1 VGVGRA
7 EPPVYRPF
15 ALLAFGTA
23 AAAGVP
29 LGIWLLTRLHWG
41 GGPVPPAWLLLHA
54 HLQIFGLFG
63 VLILGVAHHL
73 VPRFVGRPVTA
84 DRAPALF
91 GLVALG
97 LALRVGGTAA
107 GRPSAL
113 VVATLLEAAAFLL
126 FTAWLRRAL
135 APAPLALTRWHLA
148 LATAWLVA
156 ALLLEAALRWKAMAG
171 GATEPDPR
179 GIQVVYLMALLGGVG
194 GWMLGVAL
202 RAAPMFVAGWR
213 VPPALAWAAP
223 WTLAL
228 SVVIGGAGE
237 ATGAVAL
244 AKLGEAV
251 AVGTIATVAVTGGAL
266 GRRRAPRSLLARGG
280 PELWLFRL
288 AMTSA
293 AVAAVGLFAAAVL
306 AWRGVPLSL
315 LADALRH
322 LVTVGFLTSM
332 AVGMAFRL
340 IPVFEGVPVPWP
352 RLPAL
357 AFPALL
363 GGVLLRSGEVL
374 ADWLWTGLL
383 PWLPLSG
390 LLVWLAV
397 ASVFATVLGA
407 TPSRRGAAA
416 PPRSPG

>member
-1 VGVGRA
+1 MGVGRA

-29 LGIWLLTRLHWG
+29 LGIWLLTRLHRG

-54 HLQIFGLFG
+54 HLLIFGLFG

-73 VPRFVGRPVTA
+73 VPRFVGRPVAA

-97 LALRVGGTAA
+97 LVLRVGGTAA
-107 GRPSAL
+107 ERPSAL

-135 APAPLALTRWHLA
+135 APAPLALTRRHLA

-171 GATEPDPR
+171 GAAEPDPR
-179 GIQVVYLMALLGGVG
+179 GMQVAYLMALLGGVG

-213 VPPALAWAAP
+213 VPPALARAAP

-228 SVVIGGAGE
+228 GVVIGGAGE
-237 ATGAVAL
+237 ATGAAAQ

-266 GRRRAPRSLLARGG
+266 GRRRTPRSLLARGG

-322 LVTVGFLTSM
+322 LVTIGFLTSM

-352 RLPAL
+352 RLPAV
-357 AFPALL
+357 AFGALV
-363 GGVLLRSGEVL
+363 GSVVLRSSEVL
-374 ADWLWTGLL
+374 ADWVWGGIL

-390 LLVWLAV
+390 VLVWLAV
-397 ASVFATVLGA
+397 GSVLASLLGA
-407 TPSRRGAAA
+407 ARSRWGGAA
-416 PPRSPG
+416 PPARRG

>member
-1 VGVGRA
+1 MGVGRA

-29 LGIWLLTRLHWG
+29 LGVWMLSRLYWG

-97 LALRVGGTAA
+97 LVLRVGGAAA

-202 RAAPMFVAGWR
+202 RAAPMFVVGWR
-213 VPPALAWAAP
+213 VPPAASPAARRVP
-223 WTLAL
+223 WR
-228 SVVIGGAGE
+228 SPSS
-237 ATGAVAL
+237 
-244 AKLGEAV
+244 
-251 AVGTIATVAVTGGAL
+251 
-266 GRRRAPRSLLARGG
+266 GRR
-280 PELWLFRL
+280 W
-288 AMTSA
+288 
-293 AVAAVGLFAAAVL
+293 
-306 AWRGVPLSL
+306 
-315 LADALRH
+315 
-322 LVTVGFLTSM
+322 
-332 AVGMAFRL
+332 
-340 IPVFEGVPVPWP
+340 
-352 RLPAL
+352 
-357 AFPALL
+357 
-363 GGVLLRSGEVL
+363 RSGR
-374 ADWLWTGLL
+374 
-383 PWLPLSG
+383 SR
-390 LLVWLAV
+390 
-397 ASVFATVLGA
+397 
-407 TPSRRGAAA
+407 PSR
-416 PPRSPG
+416 